1 MEGIAAAVLAGA
13 RRHTEGGSSLCPQLL
28 VPAACLVVVLVLAV
42 RPVTSGEL
50 NAVVLSSEPIVDGVP
65 SNSAI
70 EKENVQLPLV
80 WRFMPPFGSLQLAY
94 QRGTAPMGEAS
105 DQGSTL
111 FSKLTWVF

>member
-1 MEGIAAAVLAGA
+1 MEGIAAAGQAGV
-13 RRHTEGGSSLCPQLL
+13 RRHPETGRRRCPPSLLPT
-28 VPAACLVVVLVLAV
+28 ASLVVVLVA
-42 RPVTSGEL
+42 RSATPGEL
-50 NAVVLSSEPIVDGVP
+50 NAVVLSSEPFVDGVP

-70 EKENVQLPLV
+70 EKDNVQVLVV

-94 QRGTAPMGEAS
+94 QRGTSPMGEAS